1 MTMTNALQ
9 TEDQLL
15 PITTASRRVFEI
27 AVANGLV
34 VWPKPAN
41 EKSEKALVSS

>member
-1 MTMTNALQ
+1 MTVTDALQ
-9 TEDQLL
+9 AEDLLL
-15 PITTASRRVFEI
+15 PINAPSRRVFEI

-34 VWPKPAN
+34 VWPKPVN